1 MPDYNDL
8 SFSDGLSLDNL
19 NYSAKL
25 PEDFRKRAEEYAQSA
40 YGAPPPADVMRYP
53 LKAIEKEQDMLLIR
67 IFEHVKG
74 DDIFSLDT
82 LIDTNSKT
90 KDFSRI
96 TETNTKT
103 NKVIRDEYVL
113 TPGARITG
121 IERIPTKNQRFNAP
135 GQEKKLKKNAR
146 YIWLP
151 IPQQVS
157 DSLTVGY
164 AEDTLN
170 PLQAAGLALGS
181 DAIDN
186 PLKAAG
192 RVAEILKNVGNL
204 NVGDDVMSALK
215 TSLAGNA
222 INQLGANVNPTSLIT
237 RSSGQILQS
246 NLELLFNNVTLRSF
260 PFTFDFTP
268 RDPDEAKVV
277 MRIIRTIKKATVP
290 KRGNG
295 IFINSPD
302 LFQFQYVAGGERQHP
317 FLNRFKIGV
326 IENVSVDYTASG
338 TYATYDDRTP
348 VHIRMSLAF
357 KEINPIYA
365 EDYTES
371 VAEDGDLNG
380 VGY

>member
-1 MPDYNDL
+1 MPY
-8 SFSDGLSLDNL
+8 NL
-19 NYSAKL
+19 NFGDIGNL
-25 PEDFRKRAEEYAQSA
+25 NVDMGLDPENYFKSDYMKRSL
-40 YGAPPPADVMRYP
+40 YGTPPPADVMRYP

-67 IFEHVKG
+67 IFDQVQAGQIFGLPSG
-74 DDIFSLDT
+74 DKKEDTTSGQKKISIGALPEKNTIF
-82 LIDTNSKT
+82 
-90 KDFSRI
+90 
-96 TETNTKT
+96 
-103 NKVIRDEYVL
+103 NKQGSTYD
-113 TPGARITG
+113 G
-121 IERIPTKNQRFNAP
+121 
-135 GQEKKLKKNAR
+135 EKALKKNAR

-157 DSLTVGY
+157 DSISVGY
-164 AEDTLN
+164 SEDTLN
-170 PLQAAGLALGS
+170 PLQAAGLQIAG
-181 DAIDN
+181 DAIKD
-186 PLKAAG
+186 PAKAAG
-192 RVAEILKNVGNL
+192 
-204 NVGDDVMSALK
+204 DVMNLIKSASSNINNIDPKALDALQ

-268 RDPDEAKVV
+268 REPAEAEMVKK
-277 MRIIRTIKKATVP
+277 IIRTIKKATVP
-290 KRGNG
+290 KRGDG

-317 FLNRFKIGV
+317 FLNRFKVGV

-338 TYATYDDRTP
+338 TYATYSDRTP

-357 KEINPIYA
+357 KEINPIYM
-365 EDYTES
+365 EDYDDAASEG
-371 VAEDGDLNG
+371 AEGPGIHG

>member
-74 DDIFSLDT
+74 DDIFSLDE
-82 LIDTNSKT
+82 LIDTDSKT
-90 KDFSRI
+90 KDFS
-96 TETNTKT
+96 TVEKF
-103 NKVIRDEYVL
+103 NKDGKLISSQVVL
-113 TPGARITG
+113 TPGAKITG
-121 IERIPTKNQRFNAP
+121 INRIPTKNERFNAP